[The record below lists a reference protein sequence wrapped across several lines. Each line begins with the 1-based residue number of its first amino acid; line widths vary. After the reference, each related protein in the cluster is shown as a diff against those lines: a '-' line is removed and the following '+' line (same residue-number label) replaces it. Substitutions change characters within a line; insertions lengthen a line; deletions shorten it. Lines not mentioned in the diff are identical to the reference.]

1 MAQAALIPYIRQSKA
16 KEKTISLDDQ
26 RRIIET
32 WARNAGVALG
42 PEVVEQGV
50 SGSKPW
56 REREL
61 GGVIAACEEGRAGG
75 VVVAFQDRLSRENGL
90 ATAEVWEALDK
101 AGARLVAAGEG
112 LDTATRSDD
121 TEMLFSIKAAVARH
135 QWKRYRANWS
145 NAVDAAIARGVY
157 VGQTPVGY
165 DKDSD
170 SKLLVKN
177 VDEAAVRE
185 VFLGR
190 VTGRSWNQLAS
201 GLEAAGVLTA
211 TGLEKWH
218 INSVRSLVENPI
230 YKGELTNGHT
240 HYFPEYAIVTP
251 SEWDAA
257 QPTKDSPGAR
267 RDHGKWAVLGGLVF
281 CEGCGH
287 RMSPTR
293 DARGFSYYRCQ
304 LRHCTAKARAVAGEL
319 DAFVIPAAL
328 DELARRVSERGIGQD
343 ASTEKLAGLEIAIE
357 EAEGKRRGAAALG
370 LNPDNAAD
378 AAVIAGLV
386 QAVEDAKAR
395 LIEEARKTKREIT
408 VEEARAILEN
418 GTVEEKR
425 TALGHIILEVRVA
438 RVGTRLRDEYRPADD
453 APVVFT
459 AADLGEVD
467 KSHYEASSALAD
479 RTEVTWR

>member
-32 WARNAGVALG
+32 WARGAGVALA

-61 GGVIAACEEGRAGG
+61 GGVIAACESGEAGG
-75 VVVAFQDRLSRENGL
+75 VIVAFQDRLSRENGL

-101 AGARLVAAGEG
+101 AGARLVSAGEG
-112 LDTATRSDD
+112 LDTATGDQ
-121 TEMLFSIKAAVARH
+121 ELLFTIKAAIAREA
-135 QWKRYRANWS
+135 WKRFRTNWK
-145 NAVDAAIARGVY
+145 NAVDSAVSRGVY

-165 DKDSD
+165 TKDAD
-170 SKLLVKN
+170 SKLLAKN
-177 VDEAAVRE
+177 ADEEAVRE

-190 VTGRSWNQLAS
+190 VVGRSWNQLAA

-211 TGLEKWH
+211 TGLDRWH

-304 LRHCTAKARAVAGEL
+304 YRACGAKARAVAGEL

-343 ASTEKLAGLEIAIE
+343 ADTEKLAGLEIAIE
-357 EAEGKRRGAAALG
+357 EAEGRRRGAAALG

-395 LIEEARKTKREIT
+395 LIEESRKTKREIT
-408 VEEARAILEN
+408 VEQAREILES
-418 GTVEEKR
+418 GSVEEKR
-425 TALGHIILEVRVA
+425 TALGRIVLEVRVA
-438 RVGTRLRDEYRPADD
+438 RVGTRLRNADPDAPWTADVPPAD
-453 APVVFT
+453 A
-459 AADLGEVD
+459 
-467 KSHYEASSALAD
+467 YEPSTALAD
-479 RTEVTWR
+479 RTSTVWS